1 MTRDADQT
9 AARPAPQEDS
19 FISHLVE
26 LRTRL
31 LRAIAAVLGFFVVL
45 CLYPGAS
52 PIYDALAQ
60 PMLAALPEGTRM
72 IATGV
77 ITPFM
82 VPIKV
87 TLMSAFVLALPIV
100 LYQAWAFVAPGLYR
114 HEQRLALP
122 LIVSSTLLFLA
133 GMAFCYFVVFRTVF
147 HFIASFAPQ
156 SITPAP
162 DIEAYVSFVMT
173 MFIAFGLTFEVP
185 VAVVLL
191 VKSGMLS
198 VQSLRDAR
206 GYVIVGAFIIA
217 AIVTPPDVISQFML
231 AVPLCLLFE
240 VGLLVARRMQPKSK
254 PEPQPESPPELQPEP
269 RPASAPEQADRKTAQ
284 ASS

>member
-1 MTRDADQT
+1 MT
-9 AARPAPQEDS
+9 QEASQDT

-31 LRAIAAVLGFFVVL
+31 MRAVVAVLAVFVVL
-45 CLYPGAS
+45 FIYPGPSA
-52 PIYDALAQ
+52 IYDMLAQ
-60 PMLAALPEGTRM
+60 PMLASLPEGTRM

-87 TLMSAFVLALPIV
+87 TLLAAFVLALPIV

-114 HEQRLALP
+114 HEQKLALP
-122 LIVSSTLLFLA
+122 LIASSTLLFLM

-147 HFIASFAPQ
+147 HFIANFAPE

-162 DIEAYVSFVMT
+162 DIEAYLSFVMT
-173 MFIAFGLTFEVP
+173 MFIAFGVTFEVP
-185 VAVVLL
+185 IAVILL
-191 VKSGMLS
+191 VKSGMVT
-198 VQSLRDAR
+198 VQKLRSAR

-217 AIVTPPDVISQFML
+217 AVVTPPDVVSQFML
-231 AVPLCLLFE
+231 ALPLCLLFE
-240 VGLLVARRMQPKSK
+240 LGVLVASTLKKHEAQ
-254 PEPQPESPPELQPEP
+254 
-269 RPASAPEQADRKTAQ
+269 APEDDLEEDLDTDEIAPRND
-284 ASS
+284 